1 MRGLRNWDYLLKGT
15 EKPVLVYTDHANLR
29 YYRDPRKIGPRV
41 ARYLPEQEQY
51 NMILEYKPGASN
63 RADGLSRREDHDD
76 GSNPENED
84 VIVWPSKYFCDHHT
98 SIRSTSMDG
107 SYPGN
112 GRPSGE
118 NKNIQVMDWD
128 TLESTLDSK
137 VKLAQYQGQKQL
149 KNWVKVFKQIT
160 LADRTHWYHGN
171 ALVVMADNTLRR
183 GVTSLFHDQ
192 LTAGH
197 PGISKTLQLILLYY
211 WWPNMKA
218 FITEY
223 IRGCATCQM
232 NKVNTHPSHPPLSP
246 ITPVENACPFETI
259 AMDFITKLPPSGGYD
274 TILTITDTD
283 CTKASMFLPCKETID
298 SEGVAQLY
306 LTHVLPHYGLPK
318 KIISDQDPR
327 FTSRFGKE
335 LCHLL
340 DIRQNISTAY
350 HPQTDGASE
359 RANQSLKQ
367 YLRMFCGTQ
376 QNN

>member
-1 MRGLRNWDYLLKGT
+1 MDR
-15 EKPVLVYTDHANLR
+15 
-29 YYRDPRKIGPRV
+29 
-41 ARYLPEQEQY
+41 
-51 NMILEYKPGASN
+51 SN
-63 RADGLSRREDHDD
+63 
-76 GSNPENED
+76 
-84 VIVWPSKYFCDHHT
+84 
-98 SIRSTSMDG
+98 
-107 SYPGN
+107 PGN
-112 GRPSGE
+112 GQPGGE
-118 NKNIQVMDWD
+118 NEIIQVMDWD
-128 TLESTLDSK
+128 TLESNLDSK
-137 VKLAQYQGQKQL
+137 IKLAQYQDQKKL
-149 KNWVKVFKQIT
+149 KQWTAAFKQVT
-160 LADRTHWYHGN
+160 LADGTHYYHGN
-171 ALVVMADNTLRR
+171 ALVVVADNTLRR

-246 ITPVENACPFETI
+246 ITPVENACSFETI
-259 AMDFITKLPPSGGYD
+259 AMDFITKLLPSGGYN

-318 KIISDQDPR
+318 KIISDRDPW

-335 LCHLL
+335 LCRLL

-359 RANQSLKQ
+359 
-367 YLRMFCGTQ
+367 
-376 QNN
+376 